1 MLNSEGHWSS
11 LFFLSCRKKVMNSRD
26 KRSVL
31 GGLFILIGI
40 LFLLDNLRILPVEI
54 PYYFFTWQMVLVL
67 IGIYQLLSGETN
79 GGLFFIVLGLIFWL
93 PEYFNIRFRDYWP
106 VVLIAVG
113 IGFLLDKRRN

>member
-1 MLNSEGHWSS
+1 
-11 LFFLSCRKKVMNSRD
+11 MNSRD

-79 GGLFFIVLGLIFWL
+79 GGLFFIV
-93 PEYFNIRFRDYWP
+93 
-106 VVLIAVG
+106 
-113 IGFLLDKRRN
+113 